1 MSEHEI
7 SQEILIAEYEAVYYY
22 VLSLCH
28 NSSEAEDITQETF
41 CRALY
46 KKTEFKGNSSIYTW
60 LCAIARNIWLKK
72 IKKEKR
78 NVSDEVLYKE
88 LEWNGETVESMII
101 NQETLKTIHKIL
113 HTMDEPYKEV
123 FSLRT
128 FGELPFRDIADLFG
142 KSESWARVVYY
153 RAKQKILDQWLEE
166 YKQENC
172 YRLGIVLKENNKLIG
187 MIDVVGYK
195 EDQPVVGY
203 VLNQNY
209 WGHGYMTE
217 AFSGVIGYLKEQR
230 FHKIY
235 IEADQRNIGSNR
247 VIQKNGF
254 TFTHQ
259 ETKPCSSFKP
269 NLITVNWYERV
280 LD

>member
-1 MSEHEI
+1 METERLI
-7 SQEILIAEYEAVYYY
+7 LRNLVSQDLE
-22 VLSLCH
+22 
-28 NSSEAEDITQETF
+28 
-41 CRALY
+41 
-46 KKTEFKGNSSIYTW
+46 SIYEWT
-60 LCAIARNIWLKK
+60 
-72 IKKEKR
+72 
-78 NVSDEVLYKE
+78 SDEQVTKYLTWPTHQNKE
-88 LEWNGETVESMII
+88 T
-101 NQETLKTIHKIL
+101 TK
-113 HTMDEPYKEV
+113 
-123 FSLRT
+123 R
-128 FGELPFRDIADLFG
+128 
-142 KSESWARVVYY
+142 
-153 RAKQKILDQWLEE
+153 ILDQWLEE
-166 YKQENC
+166 YKQDNC

-187 MIDVVGYK
+187 MIDVVDYK

-217 AFSGVIGYLKEQR
+217 AFNGVIGYLKEQG

-259 ETKPCSSFKP
+259 ETRPCSSFKP
-269 NLITVNWYERV
+269 DLVTVNWYERV

>member
-1 MSEHEI
+1 METERLI
-7 SQEILIAEYEAVYYY
+7 LRNLVSQDLENIYEW
-22 VLSLCH
+22 
-28 NSSEAEDITQETF
+28 T
-41 CRALY
+41 
-46 KKTEFKGNSSIYTW
+46 
-60 LCAIARNIWLKK
+60 
-72 IKKEKR
+72 
-78 NVSDEVLYKE
+78 SDEEVTQYLTWPTHQNKE
-88 LEWNGETVESMII
+88 T
-101 NQETLKTIHKIL
+101 TK
-113 HTMDEPYKEV
+113 
-123 FSLRT
+123 R
-128 FGELPFRDIADLFG
+128 
-142 KSESWARVVYY
+142 
-153 RAKQKILDQWLEE
+153 ILDQWLEE

-187 MIDVVGYK
+187 MIDVVDYK

-217 AFSGVIGYLKEQR
+217 AFSGVIDYLKEQG

-235 IEADQRNIGSNR
+235 IEADQRNIGSNC

-259 ETKPCSSFKP
+259 ETKSCSSFKP
-269 NLITVNWYERV
+269 DLVTVNWYERV

>member
-1 MSEHEI
+1 METERLI
-7 SQEILIAEYEAVYYY
+7 LRNLVSQDLE
-22 VLSLCH
+22 
-28 NSSEAEDITQETF
+28 
-41 CRALY
+41 
-46 KKTEFKGNSSIYTW
+46 SIYEWT
-60 LCAIARNIWLKK
+60 
-72 IKKEKR
+72 
-78 NVSDEVLYKE
+78 SDEEVTQYLTWPTHQNKE
-88 LEWNGETVESMII
+88 T
-101 NQETLKTIHKIL
+101 T
-113 HTMDEPYKEV
+113 
-123 FSLRT
+123 
-128 FGELPFRDIADLFG
+128 
-142 KSESWARVVYY
+142 
-153 RAKQKILDQWLEE
+153 QKILDQWLEE

-172 YRLGIVLKENNKLIG
+172 YRLGIVLKETNKLIG

-209 WGHGYMTE
+209 WGHGYTTE
-217 AFSGVIGYLKEQR
+217 AFSEVIDYLKEQG

-259 ETKPCSSFKP
+259 EIKPCSSFKP
-269 NLITVNWYERV
+269 DLVTVNWYERV

>member
-1 MSEHEI
+1 METKRLI
-7 SQEILIAEYEAVYYY
+7 LRNLVSQDLE
-22 VLSLCH
+22 
-28 NSSEAEDITQETF
+28 
-41 CRALY
+41 
-46 KKTEFKGNSSIYTW
+46 SIYEWT
-60 LCAIARNIWLKK
+60 
-72 IKKEKR
+72 
-78 NVSDEVLYKE
+78 SDEQVTKYLTWPTHQNKE
-88 LEWNGETVESMII
+88 T
-101 NQETLKTIHKIL
+101 TK
-113 HTMDEPYKEV
+113 
-123 FSLRT
+123 
-128 FGELPFRDIADLFG
+128 
-142 KSESWARVVYY
+142 
-153 RAKQKILDQWLEE
+153 KILDQWLEE

-217 AFSGVIGYLKEQR
+217 AFNGVIDYLKEQG
-230 FHKIY
+230 FSKIY

-259 ETKPCSSFKP
+259 ETRPCSSFKP
-269 NLITVNWYERV
+269 DLVTVNWYERI

>member
-1 MSEHEI
+1 METERLI
-7 SQEILIAEYEAVYYY
+7 LRNLVSQDLE
-22 VLSLCH
+22 
-28 NSSEAEDITQETF
+28 
-41 CRALY
+41 
-46 KKTEFKGNSSIYTW
+46 SIYEWT
-60 LCAIARNIWLKK
+60 
-72 IKKEKR
+72 
-78 NVSDEVLYKE
+78 SDEEVTRYLTWPTHQNKE
-88 LEWNGETVESMII
+88 T
-101 NQETLKTIHKIL
+101 TK
-113 HTMDEPYKEV
+113 
-123 FSLRT
+123 R
-128 FGELPFRDIADLFG
+128 
-142 KSESWARVVYY
+142 
-153 RAKQKILDQWLEE
+153 ILDQWLEE
-166 YKQENC
+166 YKQDNC

-187 MIDVVGYK
+187 MIDVVDYK

-217 AFSGVIGYLKEQR
+217 AFNGVINYLKEQG

-259 ETKPCSSFKP
+259 ETRPCSSFKP
-269 NLITVNWYERV
+269 DLVTVNWYERV